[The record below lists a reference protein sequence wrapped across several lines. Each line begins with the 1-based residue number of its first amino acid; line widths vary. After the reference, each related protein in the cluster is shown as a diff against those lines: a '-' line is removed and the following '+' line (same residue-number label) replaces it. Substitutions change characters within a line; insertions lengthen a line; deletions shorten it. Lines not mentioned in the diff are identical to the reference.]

1 MKQDLF
7 EKTKAYIES
16 CNPIEA
22 EQLLSYLNNSDN
34 FTLHREKRGVEII
47 PNLDTITF
55 VDAKEDK
62 RNYYWEYLSLDNKF
76 IVRIDKYVIREG
88 LLKPEAK
95 LFLEH
100 TECPET
106 EVPVYRISC
115 K

>member
-22 EQLLSYLNNSDN
+22 EQLLSYFNNSDN
-34 FTLHREKRGVEII
+34 FTLHREKIGVGII
-47 PNLDTITF
+47 PNRDIVTF
-55 VDAKEDK
+55 VDAEEDE
-62 RNYYWEYLSLDNKF
+62 RNYYWEYVSNDNKF
-76 IVRIDKYVIREG
+76 IVRIDKYGIREG

-100 TECPET
+100 TECSET